1 MKVTVDELKAHLR
14 IEQEEE
20 DAYLGALLEA
30 AHTAAEDFCKTKFCR
45 TLPKPVHLAVL
56 LHAGHF
62 FLNRESSD
70 GDAYQAMMQAFHSLL
85 WPYRNAAKL
94 F

>member
-14 IEQEEE
+14 IEQEDE
-20 DAYLGALLEA
+20 DVYLTTLLEA
-30 AHTAAEDFCKTKFCR
+30 AYTAAEDFCKTKFSR
-45 TLPKPVHLAVL
+45 SLPNPVRLAVL

-62 FLNRESSD
+62 FLNRESGD
-70 GDAYQAMMQAFHSLL
+70 GDAYQAMMQTFHSLL